1 MNIMKV
7 VLLLI
12 VTSLLLFQTP
22 TRAGDTL
29 EVCSNS
35 ANYTSGSQFKTNL
48 DLLLSSLVSNA
59 SKSGFYNTSI
69 GNGLDTVYGLA
80 QCRPDQSTEDCETC
94 LNNFIV
100 EIIKRC
106 PNRKAAT
113 LREASCV
120 LRYSN
125 QRFFSGADSSPI
137 LIYYNPYNASDV
149 PLFSKQ
155 RGSLLNNLSQSAALE
170 DSKFKIGSINYT
182 NSQPLYGMVECTKD
196 LRYSACLSCL
206 QQLKTILITAIPD
219 GMLGCRIIAPSCT
232 IRYEVYLFFEISSA
246 QLDNYL
252 PPASVAASPPPLPTN
267 TTKTLTDNGSA
278 SDSSSS
284 IAVIV
289 IPIVIGVPLLIAV
302 LCAFLLRR
310 NKRMKRKCGLIDETE
325 MISADSLQFD
335 LRTIRAATNNFSD
348 PNKLGQGG
356 FGVVY
361 KGVLPDG
368 QEIAVKRLSKNSSQ
382 GSQEFK
388 NEVVLLHKLQ
398 HRNLVR
404 LLGFSLEREEK
415 LLVYEY
421 IPNTSLD
428 KYLFD
433 PAKKTYLDWERRYK
447 IIGGIAR
454 GLLYL
459 HEDSRLRIIHRDL
472 KAGNILLDKEMNAKI
487 SDFGMA
493 KLFVVDQTQGNTSRI
508 AGTYGYMVPEYALH
522 GLFSVK
528 SDVYSFGVLILE
540 IVSGQKIYRFHES
553 RDLLTYTWKLWI
565 DGIPLELVDPTLTDD
580 YHANEVVRCIHIGLL
595 CVQDNIEDRP
605 TMSSVMLMLSSFSL
619 TLTSPT
625 APALFTTSTN
635 GPNKPIM
642 DLESKTST
650 ISSSM

>member
-1 MNIMKV
+1 MV
-7 VLLLI
+7 EL
-12 VTSLLLFQTP
+12 
-22 TRAGDTL
+22 
-29 EVCSNS
+29 
-35 ANYTSGSQFKTNL
+35 
-48 DLLLSSLVSNA
+48 
-59 SKSGFYNTSI
+59 SGFSPT
-69 GNGLDTVYGLA
+69 LDMRESQLSYI
-80 QCRPDQSTEDCETC
+80 RPD
-94 LNNFIV
+94 
-100 EIIKRC
+100 
-106 PNRKAAT
+106 
-113 LREASCV
+113 
-120 LRYSN
+120 
-125 QRFFSGADSSPI
+125 
-137 LIYYNPYNASDV
+137 
-149 PLFSKQ
+149 
-155 RGSLLNNLSQSAALE
+155 
-170 DSKFKIGSINYT
+170 
-182 NSQPLYGMVECTKD
+182 
-196 LRYSACLSCL
+196 
-206 QQLKTILITAIPD
+206 
-219 GMLGCRIIAPSCT
+219 
-232 IRYEVYLFFEISSA
+232 
-246 QLDNYL
+246 
-252 PPASVAASPPPLPTN
+252 
-267 TTKTLTDNGSA
+267 

-284 IAVIV
+284 IAIV
-289 IPIVIGVPLLIAV
+289 VVPIVIGVLLLIAV

-310 NKRMKRKCGLIDETE
+310 NKRKKRKYGMIDETE
-325 MISADSLQFD
+325 MISADSLHFD
-335 LRTIRAATNNFSD
+335 LRTIRVATDNFCD
-348 PNKLGQGG
+348 ANKLGQGG
-356 FGVVY
+356 FGAVY
-361 KGVLPDG
+361 KGALPDG
-368 QEIAVKRLSKNSSQ
+368 QEIAVKRLSKNSGQ

-388 NEVVLLHKLQ
+388 NEVGLLHKLQ

-404 LLGFSLEREEK
+404 LLGFSFEGEEK

-472 KAGNILLDKEMNAKI
+472 KAGNILLDKEMNTKI

-508 AGTYGYMVPEYALH
+508 AGTYGYMAPEYALH

-553 RDLLTYTWKLWI
+553 RDLLTFAWKLWI
-565 DGIPLELVDPTLTDD
+565 EGTPLELVDPTLTDN

-625 APALFTTSTN
+625 APAFFTTSTT

-642 DLESKTST
+642 DLELETSSI
-650 ISSSM
+650 ISSMSYSV